1 MRTGGGRA
9 GFCSVLIVIYSR
21 QQEMNFP
28 RKRTTIV
35 RIDEQEQIGFFLCLV
50 IGTLSAIKARA
61 LSPDIGIW
69 ALGRPHLRETLAQ
82 FSDVPPPLLK
92 ALSVADEFSAL
103 DIVNPEEL
111 GRLIDQLLDELEDAL
126 RQLPNAMWHVELRSE
141 D

>member
-1 MRTGGGRA
+1 
-9 GFCSVLIVIYSR
+9 
-21 QQEMNFP
+21 
-28 RKRTTIV
+28 
-35 RIDEQEQIGFFLCLV
+35 
-50 IGTLSAIKARA
+50 
-61 LSPDIGIW
+61 
-69 ALGRPHLRETLAQ
+69 
-82 FSDVPPPLLK
+82 LK